1 MLYEI
6 ECEKFAK
13 KVNGQL
19 VPRGRIQ
26 LREGLN
32 TVLGDKAAQN
42 SIGKSTFLLVVDFC
56 FGGDDYINP
65 KICKAKEKLHSHTIN
80 FAFKFGNRIDYF
92 CRSTKTPSEIGICDS
107 DYKVLRTQTLKE
119 FKDYLLEAY
128 GITTPSISFREMVG
142 RFLRIYGR
150 ENYAERYPL
159 KYGDVKPEASIE
171 TLEKMFNVFAF
182 IEEYKSV
189 YDDKSKRTKVRD
201 DATKLGEMTNVA
213 RTKKEYNAN
222 EKEIERLKA
231 ELQKLMDREDAELS
245 QEETDNLDK
254 ASEIRGQLTV
264 LKRRRSRLVSQL
276 NAVKANM
283 SGGLVPVE
291 EDLSELSEFFPDVYV
306 QKLSQIEHFHDKMQR
321 ILSQEMGD
329 EIAQLQ
335 ILIDAVSAEMA
346 RLQEAQRKL
355 GVPVTVSKKF
365 MDQVVDIQRKIDILT
380 AKNKAYDKT
389 AKLKTEKKDAKIQLE
404 DVRETQ
410 LQVVETSINQEMT
423 RLNDYI
429 YGGERYAPTIKF
441 GNSRSGKPTYD
452 FWTED
457 DTGAGTNFK
466 GLIIFDLAL
475 LRLTELPV
483 IAHDSNIFKNIADL
497 PIDKIMELY
506 NQSKKQIFIAFD
518 KEDTFYDVTRDIVH
532 STTIIEL
539 HENGG
544 ELFGWSWAKKAARE
558 KQIATETGV
567 IEES

>member
-159 KYGDVKPEASIE
+159 KYGYVKPEASIE

-291 EDLSELSEFFPDVYV
+291 EDLSELSEFFPDVDV

>member
-6 ECEKFAK
+6 ECDKFAK
-13 KVNGQL
+13 KVNDQL

-32 TVLGDKAAQN
+32 TVLGDKTAQN

-107 DYKVLRTQTLKE
+107 DYKIQRTQTLKE
-119 FKDYLLEAY
+119 FKDYLLKAY
-128 GITTPSISFREMVG
+128 GITTPYVSFREMVG

-182 IEEYKSV
+182 IEEYKNV
-189 YDDKSKRTKVRD
+189 YDDKNKRTKVRD

-222 EKEIERLKA
+222 EKEIERLMA

-291 EDLSELSEFFPDVYV
+291 EDLSELSEFFPDVDV
-306 QKLSQIEHFHDKMQR
+306 QKLSQIEHFHDKMQH

-335 ILIDAVSAEMA
+335 ILIDAISAEMI
-346 RLQEAQRKL
+346 RLQESQRKL
-355 GVPVTVSKKF
+355 GIPVTISKKF
-365 MDQVVDIQRKIDILT
+365 MDRVVEIQRQIDILV
-380 AKNKAYDKT
+380 AKNKGYDKS
-389 AKLKTEKKDAKIQLE
+389 AKLKTEKKEAKVQLE

-410 LQVVETSINQEMT
+410 LQAVETSINQEMT

-429 YGGERYAPTIKF
+429 YNGERYAPTIKF
-441 GNSRSGKPTYD
+441 GNSRSGKPTYE

-532 STTIIEL
+532 STKVIEL

>member
-107 DYKVLRTQTLKE
+107 DYKVQRTQTLKE

-291 EDLSELSEFFPDVYV
+291 EDLSELSEFFPDVDV
-306 QKLSQIEHFHDKMQR
+306 QRLSQIEHFHDKMQR
-321 ILSQEMGD
+321 ILSQEMGN

-389 AKLKTEKKDAKIQLE
+389 AQLKTEKKDAKIQLE

-532 STTIIEL
+532 STKIIEL

>member
-245 QEETDNLDK
+245 QEETDTLDK

-291 EDLSELSEFFPDVYV
+291 EDLSELSEFFPDVDV
-306 QKLSQIEHFHDKMQR
+306 QRLSQIEHFHDKMQR

>member
-283 SGGLVPVE
+283 SGGFVPVE
-291 EDLSELSEFFPDVYV
+291 EDLSELSEFFPDVDV

-335 ILIDAVSAEMA
+335 ILIDAVSAEMT

>member
-6 ECEKFAK
+6 ECDKFAK

-80 FAFKFGNRIDYF
+80 FAFKFGNKIDYF
-92 CRSTKTPSEIGICDS
+92 CRRTKTPSEIGICDS
-107 DYKVLRTQTLKE
+107 EYKVQRIQTLKE

-142 RFLRIYGR
+142 CFLRIYGR

-171 TLEKMFNVFAF
+171 NLEKMFNVFAF

-189 YDDKSKRTKVRD
+189 YDDKSKRSKVRD

-222 EKEIERLKA
+222 EKEIERLRT

-254 ASEIRGQLTV
+254 ASEIKGQLIV
-264 LKRRRSRLVSQL
+264 LKRRRSRPVSQL

-291 EDLSELSEFFPDVYV
+291 EDLSELSEFFPDVDV
-306 QKLSQIEHFHDKMQR
+306 QKLFQIEHFHDKMQH
-321 ILSQEMGD
+321 ILSQKMGD

-335 ILIDAVSAEMA
+335 MLIDAVSAEMT
-346 RLQEAQRKL
+346 RLQEVQRKL

-365 MDQVVDIQRKIDILT
+365 MDRVVELQRQIDILV
-380 AKNKAYDKT
+380 AKNKGYDKS
-389 AKLKTEKKDAKIQLE
+389 AKLKTEKKEAKVQLE

-532 STTIIEL
+532 STKIIEL

>member
-80 FAFKFGNRIDYF
+80 FAFKFGDRIDYF
-92 CRSTKTPSEIGICDS
+92 CRSTKTPSEVEICDS
-107 DYKVLRTQTLKE
+107 DYKIQRTQTLNE
-119 FKDYLLEAY
+119 FKDYLLKSY

-171 TLEKMFNVFAF
+171 TLEKLFNVFAF
-182 IEEYKSV
+182 IEEYKNV

-213 RTKKEYNAN
+213 RTKKEYNSN

-231 ELQKLMDREDAELS
+231 ELQKLMDREDAKLS
-245 QEETDNLDK
+245 QEEKDNLDK
-254 ASEIRGQLTV
+254 ASEIRGQMTV

-291 EDLSELSEFFPDVYV
+291 EDLSELSEFFPDVDV

-335 ILIDAVSAEMA
+335 ILIDAISAEMV
-346 RLQEAQRKL
+346 RLQESQRKL
-355 GVPVTVSKKF
+355 GIPVTISKKF
-365 MDQVVDIQRKIDILT
+365 MDMVVEIQRRIDILV
-380 AKNKAYDKT
+380 AKNKGYDKS

-410 LQVVETSINQEMT
+410 LQAVETSINQEMT

-441 GNSRSGKPTYD
+441 GNSRSGKPTYE

-506 NQSKKQIFIAFD
+506 NQSKKQIFSAFD
-518 KEDTFYDVTRDIVH
+518 KADTFYDVTRDIVH
-532 STTIIEL
+532 STKIIEL

>member
-26 LREGLN
+26 LRKGLN

-107 DYKVLRTQTLKE
+107 DYKVQRTQTLKE

-182 IEEYKSV
+182 IEEYKTV

-291 EDLSELSEFFPDVYV
+291 EDLSELSEFFPDVDV
-306 QKLSQIEHFHDKMQR
+306 QRLSQIEHFHDKMQR

-335 ILIDAVSAEMA
+335 ILIDAVSTEMR
-346 RLQEAQRKL
+346 RLQEEQRKL

-365 MDQVVDIQRKIDILT
+365 MDRVVELQRQIDILT

-389 AKLKTEKKDAKIQLE
+389 AKLKIEKKDAKIQLE

-532 STTIIEL
+532 STKIIEL

>member
-80 FAFKFGNRIDYF
+80 FAFKFENRIDYF

-107 DYKVLRTQTLKE
+107 DYKVQRTQTLKE

-291 EDLSELSEFFPDVYV
+291 EDLSELSEFFPDVDV
-306 QKLSQIEHFHDKMQR
+306 QRLSQIEHFHDKMQR

-389 AKLKTEKKDAKIQLE
+389 AELKIQKKDAKIQLE

-532 STTIIEL
+532 STKIIEL

>member
-42 SIGKSTFLLVVDFC
+42 SIGKSTFLLVIDFC

-65 KICKAKEKLHSHTIN
+65 KICKAKEMLHSHTIN

-107 DYKVLRTQTLKE
+107 DYKVQSTQTLKE
-119 FKDYLLEAY
+119 FKNYLLEVY

-182 IEEYKSV
+182 IEEYKRV
-189 YDDKSKRTKVRD
+189 YDDKSKRTKIRE

-213 RTKKEYNAN
+213 KTKKEYSAN
-222 EKEIERLKA
+222 EKEIEHLRT
-231 ELQKLMDREDAELS
+231 ELQKLMDREDAKLS

-291 EDLSELSEFFPDVYV
+291 EDLSELSQFFPDVDV
-306 QKLSQIEHFHDKMQR
+306 QKLSQIEHFHDRMQH

-335 ILIDAVSAEMA
+335 ILIDAVSTEMT

-365 MDQVVDIQRKIDILT
+365 MDQVVDLQRQIDILT

-389 AKLKTEKKDAKIQLE
+389 AKLKTEKKDAKNQLE

-452 FWTED
+452 FWTEN

-518 KEDTFYDVTRDIVH
+518 KEDAFYDVTRKIVH
-532 STTIIEL
+532 STKVIEL
-539 HENGG
+539 YENGG
-544 ELFGWSWAKKAARE
+544 ELFGWSWAKKTTKE

>member
-32 TVLGDKAAQN
+32 TVLGDKAAHN

-119 FKDYLLEAY
+119 FNDYLLEAY

-291 EDLSELSEFFPDVYV
+291 EDLSELSEFFPDVDV

>member
-6 ECEKFAK
+6 ECDKFAK

-80 FAFKFGNRIDYF
+80 FAFKFGNKIDYF

-107 DYKVLRTQTLKE
+107 EYKVQRIQTLKE

-142 RFLRIYGR
+142 RFL
-150 ENYAERYPL
+150 
-159 KYGDVKPEASIE
+159 
-171 TLEKMFNVFAF
+171 
-182 IEEYKSV
+182 
-189 YDDKSKRTKVRD
+189 
-201 DATKLGEMTNVA
+201 
-213 RTKKEYNAN
+213 
-222 EKEIERLKA
+222 
-231 ELQKLMDREDAELS
+231 
-245 QEETDNLDK
+245 
-254 ASEIRGQLTV
+254 
-264 LKRRRSRLVSQL
+264 RSRLVSQL

-291 EDLSELSEFFPDVYV
+291 EDLSELSEFFPDVDV
-306 QKLSQIEHFHDKMQR
+306 QKLSQIEHFHDKMHH

-335 ILIDAVSAEMA
+335 ILIDAISAEMV
-346 RLQEAQRKL
+346 RLQESQRKF
-355 GVPVTVSKKF
+355 GIPVTISKKF
-365 MDQVVDIQRKIDILT
+365 MDRVVEIQRQIDILV
-380 AKNKAYDKT
+380 AKNKGYDKS
-389 AKLKTEKKDAKIQLE
+389 AKLKTEKKEAKVQLE

-410 LQVVETSINQEMT
+410 LQAVETSINQEMT

-429 YGGERYAPTIKF
+429 YNGERYAPTIKF
-441 GNSRSGKPTYD
+441 GNSRSGKPTYE

-506 NQSKKQIFIAFD
+506 NQSEKQIFIAFD

-532 STTIIEL
+532 STKVIEL

>member
-107 DYKVLRTQTLKE
+107 DYKVQRTQTLKE

-291 EDLSELSEFFPDVYV
+291 EDLSELSEFFPDVDV
-306 QKLSQIEHFHDKMQR
+306 QRLSQIEHFHDKMQR

-532 STTIIEL
+532 STKIIEL

>member
-80 FAFKFGNRIDYF
+80 FAFKFENRIDYF

-107 DYKVLRTQTLKE
+107 DYKLQRTQTLKE

-222 EKEIERLKA
+222 EKEIERLKE

-245 QEETDNLDK
+245 QEETNNLDK

-291 EDLSELSEFFPDVYV
+291 EDLSELSEFFPDVDV

-389 AKLKTEKKDAKIQLE
+389 AELKIQKKDAKIQLE

-423 RLNDYI
+423 RLNGYI

-532 STTIIEL
+532 STKIIEL

-544 ELFGWSWAKKAARE
+544 ELFGWSWAKKATRE

>member
-107 DYKVLRTQTLKE
+107 DYKVQRTQTLKE

-245 QEETDNLDK
+245 REETDNLDK

-291 EDLSELSEFFPDVYV
+291 EDLSELSEFFPDVDV
-306 QKLSQIEHFHDKMQR
+306 QRLSQIEHFHDKMQR

-441 GNSRSGKPTYD
+441 GNSRRGKPTYD

-532 STTIIEL
+532 STKIIEL

>member
-107 DYKVLRTQTLKE
+107 DYKVQRTQTLKE

-182 IEEYKSV
+182 IEEYESV

-291 EDLSELSEFFPDVYV
+291 EDLSELSEFFPDVDV
-306 QKLSQIEHFHDKMQR
+306 QRLSQIEHFHDKMQR

-506 NQSKKQIFIAFD
+506 NQSTKQIFIAFD

>member
-6 ECEKFAK
+6 ECDKFAE

-107 DYKVLRTQTLKE
+107 DYEVQRTQTLKE

-213 RTKKEYNAN
+213 KTKKEYNAN
-222 EKEIERLKA
+222 EKEIERLKS

-245 QEETDNLDK
+245 QEETNNLDK

-291 EDLSELSEFFPDVYV
+291 EDLSELSEFFPDVDV

-335 ILIDAVSAEMA
+335 ILIDAVSAEMT

-365 MDQVVDIQRKIDILT
+365 MDRVVELQRQIDILT

-389 AKLKTEKKDAKIQLE
+389 AKLKTEKKDAKTQLE

-410 LQVVETSINQEMT
+410 LQVVETGINQEMT

-429 YGGERYAPTIKF
+429 YNGERYAPTIKF
-441 GNSRSGKPTYD
+441 GNSRTGKPTYD

-518 KEDTFYDVTRDIVH
+518 KEDAFYDVTRDIVH
-532 STTIIEL
+532 STKIIEL

-558 KQIATETGV
+558 KQIATETDV

>member
-80 FAFKFGNRIDYF
+80 FAFKFENRIDYF

-107 DYKVLRTQTLKE
+107 DYKLQRTQTLKE

-222 EKEIERLKA
+222 EKEIERLKE

-245 QEETDNLDK
+245 QEETNNLDK

-291 EDLSELSEFFPDVYV
+291 EDLSELSEFFPDVDV

-389 AKLKTEKKDAKIQLE
+389 AELKIQKKDAKIQLE

-532 STTIIEL
+532 STKIIEL

-544 ELFGWSWAKKAARE
+544 ELFGWSWAKKATRE

>member
-32 TVLGDKAAQN
+32 TVIGDKAAQN

-291 EDLSELSEFFPDVYV
+291 EDLSELSEFFPDVDV

>member
-6 ECEKFAK
+6 YCDKFATK
-13 KVNGQL
+13 KDGQL
-19 VPRGRIQ
+19 IPRGRIQ

-42 SIGKSTFLLVVDFC
+42 SIGKSTFLLIVDFC
-56 FGGDDYINP
+56 FGGEDYINP

-80 FAFKFGNRIDYF
+80 FAFKFGDKIDYF
-92 CRSTKTPSEIGICDS
+92 CRRTNTPAEVGICNS
-107 DYKVLRTQTLKE
+107 NYEVLSTQTLDE
-119 FKDYLLEAY
+119 FKNYLLTAY
-128 GITTPSISFREMVG
+128 AIQTPSISFREMVG
-142 RFLRIYGR
+142 RFMRIYGR

-159 KYGDVKPEASIE
+159 KYGDVKQETSII
-171 TLEKMFNVFAF
+171 TLEKLFKVYSF
-182 IEEYKSV
+182 IAEYKNI
-189 YDDKSKRTKVRD
+189 YDDKSKRSKLRK
-201 DATKLGEMTNVA
+201 DATDLGEMTNVA
-213 RTKKEYNAN
+213 KTKTEYKANA
-222 EKEIERLKA
+222 KEIERLKA
-231 ELQKLMDREDAELS
+231 ELQKLMDTEDADLS
-245 QEETDNLDK
+245 EEQTDNLDK

-264 LKRRRSRLVSQL
+264 LKRKRSRLVSQL

-283 SGGLVPVE
+283 TGGFTPVQ
-291 EDLSELSEFFPDVYV
+291 EDLTELAEFFPEVDVR
-306 QKLSQIEHFHDKMQR
+306 KLAQIAHFHDKMHR
-321 ILSQEMGD
+321 MLSQEMGD
-329 EIAQLQ
+329 EVAHLQ
-335 ILIDAVSAEMA
+335 ILIDSITKEMN
-346 RLQEAQRKL
+346 RLQEEQRKL

-365 MDQVVDIQRKIDILT
+365 MDCVLEVQRKIDILVT
-380 AKNKAYDKT
+380 KNEGFEKSDKLN
-389 AKLKTEKKDAKIQLE
+389 AEKKEAKAQLE

-410 LQVVETSINQEMT
+410 LQLVETSINQEMT
-423 RLNDYI
+423 RLNDFI
-429 YGGERYAPTIKF
+429 YDGERYAPTIKF

-506 NQSKKQIFIAFD
+506 QQSKKQIFIAFD

-532 STTIIEL
+532 STTVIEL

-544 ELFGWSWAKKAARE
+544 ELFGWSWAKKAAKE
-558 KQIATETGV
+558 KQIAAETD
-567 IEES
+567 ETK

>member
-291 EDLSELSEFFPDVYV
+291 EDLSELSEFFPDVDV

-429 YGGERYAPTIKF
+429 YGGKRYAPTIKF

>member
-291 EDLSELSEFFPDVYV
+291 EDLSELSEFFPDVDV

-380 AKNKAYDKT
+380 AKNKAYDKI

-457 DTGAGTNFK
+457 DTGAGTNFM

>member
-6 ECEKFAK
+6 ESDKFAEK
-13 KVNGQL
+13 INGQL

-92 CRSTKTPSEIGICDS
+92 CRSTKTPSEVGICDS
-107 DYKVLRTQTLKE
+107 NYKIQRTQTLKE
-119 FKDYLLEAY
+119 FKNYLLDAY
-128 GITTPSISFREMVG
+128 GITTPGVSFREMVG

-182 IEEYKSV
+182 IKEYKTV
-189 YDDKSKRTKVRD
+189 DDDKSKRTKVRD

-213 RTKKEYNAN
+213 KTKKEYNAN
-222 EKEIERLKA
+222 EKEIESLRA

-291 EDLSELSEFFPDVYV
+291 EDLSELSEFFPDVDV

-335 ILIDAVSAEMA
+335 ILIDAVSAEMT
-346 RLQEAQRKL
+346 RLQETQRKL

-365 MDQVVDIQRKIDILT
+365 MDRVVEVQRQIDILT

-389 AKLKTEKKDAKIQLE
+389 AKLKMEKKDAKNQLE

-429 YGGERYAPTIKF
+429 YDGERYAPTIKF
-441 GNSRSGKPTYD
+441 GNSRSGKPTYE

-518 KEDTFYDVTRDIVH
+518 KEDAFYDVTRDIVH
-532 STTIIEL
+532 STKIIEL

-544 ELFGWSWAKKAARE
+544 ELFGWSWAKKVARE

>member
-291 EDLSELSEFFPDVYV
+291 EDLSELSEFFPDVDV

-321 ILSQEMGD
+321 ILSQEMED

>member
-6 ECEKFAK
+6 ECYKFAEK
-13 KVNGQL
+13 INGQL

-92 CRSTKTPSEIGICDS
+92 CRSTKTPSEVGICDS
-107 DYKVLRTQTLKE
+107 NYKIQRTQTLKE
-119 FKDYLLEAY
+119 FKNYLLEAY
-128 GITTPSISFREMVG
+128 GITASGVSFREMVG

-182 IEEYKSV
+182 IEEYKTV

-213 RTKKEYNAN
+213 KTKKEYNAN
-222 EKEIERLKA
+222 EKEIERLRA

-283 SGGLVPVE
+283 SGCLVPVE
-291 EDLSELSEFFPDVYV
+291 EDLSELSEFFPDVDV

-335 ILIDAVSAEMA
+335 ILIDAVSAEMT
-346 RLQEAQRKL
+346 RLQETQRKL

-365 MDQVVDIQRKIDILT
+365 
-380 AKNKAYDKT
+380 
-389 AKLKTEKKDAKIQLE
+389 
-404 DVRETQ
+404 
-410 LQVVETSINQEMT
+410 
-423 RLNDYI
+423 
-429 YGGERYAPTIKF
+429 
-441 GNSRSGKPTYD
+441 
-452 FWTED
+452 
-457 DTGAGTNFK
+457 
-466 GLIIFDLAL
+466 
-475 LRLTELPV
+475 
-483 IAHDSNIFKNIADL
+483 
-497 PIDKIMELY
+497 ELY

-518 KEDTFYDVTRDIVH
+518 KEDAFYDVTRDIVH
-532 STTIIEL
+532 STKIIEL

>member
-107 DYKVLRTQTLKE
+107 DYKVQRTQTLKE

-182 IEEYKSV
+182 IEEYESV

-291 EDLSELSEFFPDVYV
+291 EDLSELSEFFPDVDV
-306 QKLSQIEHFHDKMQR
+306 QRLSQIEHFHDKMQR

>member
-42 SIGKSTFLLVVDFC
+42 SIGKSTFLLVIDFC

-65 KICKAKEKLHSHTIN
+65 KICKAKEMLYSHTIN

-107 DYKVLRTQTLKE
+107 NYKVQRTQTLKE

-182 IEEYKSV
+182 IEEYKRV
-189 YDDKSKRTKVRD
+189 YDDKSKRTKIRE

-213 RTKKEYNAN
+213 KTKKEYSAN
-222 EKEIERLKA
+222 EKEIEHLRT
-231 ELQKLMDREDAELS
+231 ELQKLMDREDAKLS

-291 EDLSELSEFFPDVYV
+291 EDLSELSEFFPDVDV
-306 QKLSQIEHFHDKMQR
+306 QKLSEIEHFHDRMQH

-335 ILIDAVSAEMA
+335 ILIDAVSTEMT

-365 MDQVVDIQRKIDILT
+365 MDQVVDLQHQIDILT

-389 AKLKTEKKDAKIQLE
+389 AKLKTEKKDAKNQLE

-452 FWTED
+452 FWTEN

-506 NQSKKQIFIAFD
+506 NQCKKQIFIAFD
-518 KEDTFYDVTRDIVH
+518 KEDAFYDVTRKIVH
-532 STTIIEL
+532 STKVIEL
-539 HENGG
+539 YENGG
-544 ELFGWSWAKKAARE
+544 ELFGWSWAKKTARE

-567 IEES
+567 SEES

>member
-13 KVNGQL
+13 KVKGQL

-107 DYKVLRTQTLKE
+107 DYKIQRTQTLKE
-119 FKDYLLEAY
+119 FKDYLLKAY
-128 GITTPSISFREMVG
+128 GITTPSVSFREMVG

-150 ENYAERYPL
+150 ERYPL

-171 TLEKMFNVFAF
+171 NLEKMFNVFAF

-213 RTKKEYNAN
+213 KTKKEYNAN
-222 EKEIERLKA
+222 EKEIERLRT

-254 ASEIRGQLTV
+254 ASEIKGQLTV

-283 SGGLVPVE
+283 SGGYVPVE
-291 EDLSELSEFFPDVYV
+291 EDLSELSEFFPDVDV
-306 QKLSQIEHFHDKMQR
+306 QKLSQIEHFHDKMQH

-335 ILIDAVSAEMA
+335 ILIDAISAEMV
-346 RLQEAQRKL
+346 RLQESQRKF
-355 GVPVTVSKKF
+355 GIPVTISKKF
-365 MDQVVDIQRKIDILT
+365 MDRVVEIQRQIDILV
-380 AKNKAYDKT
+380 AKNKGYDKS
-389 AKLKTEKKDAKIQLE
+389 AKLKTEKKEAKVQLE

-410 LQVVETSINQEMT
+410 LQAVETSINQEMT

-429 YGGERYAPTIKF
+429 YNGERYAPTIKF
-441 GNSRSGKPTYD
+441 GNSRSGKPTYE

-506 NQSKKQIFIAFD
+506 NQSEKQIFIAFD

-532 STTIIEL
+532 STKIIEF

>member
-6 ECEKFAK
+6 ECDKFAEK
-13 KVNGQL
+13 INGQL
-19 VPRGRIQ
+19 VPRGRIR

-92 CRSTKTPSEIGICDS
+92 CRSTKTPSEVGICDLN
-107 DYKVLRTQTLKE
+107 YKIQRTQTLKE
-119 FKDYLLEAY
+119 FKNYLLEAY
-128 GITTPSISFREMVG
+128 GITTPEVSFREMVG

-182 IEEYKSV
+182 IEEYKTV

-213 RTKKEYNAN
+213 KTKKEYNAN
-222 EKEIERLKA
+222 EKEIERLRA

-245 QEETDNLDK
+245 QEETDNLDE

-291 EDLSELSEFFPDVYV
+291 EDLSELSEFFPDVDV

-335 ILIDAVSAEMA
+335 MLIDAVSAEMT

-355 GVPVTVSKKF
+355 GAPVTVSKKF
-365 MDQVVDIQRKIDILT
+365 MDRVVEVQRQIDILT

-389 AKLKTEKKDAKIQLE
+389 AKLKMEKKDAKNQLE

-429 YGGERYAPTIKF
+429 YDGERYAPTIKF
-441 GNSRSGKPTYD
+441 GNSRSGKPTYE

-518 KEDTFYDVTRDIVH
+518 KEDAFYDVTRDIVH
-532 STTIIEL
+532 STNIIEL

-544 ELFGWSWAKKAARE
+544 ELFGWSWAKKVARE

>member
-107 DYKVLRTQTLKE
+107 DYKVQRTQTLKE

-291 EDLSELSEFFPDVYV
+291 EDLSELSEFFPDVDV
-306 QKLSQIEHFHDKMQR
+306 QRLSQIEHFHDKMQR

-532 STTIIEL
+532 STKIIEL

-558 KQIATETGV
+558 KHIATETGV